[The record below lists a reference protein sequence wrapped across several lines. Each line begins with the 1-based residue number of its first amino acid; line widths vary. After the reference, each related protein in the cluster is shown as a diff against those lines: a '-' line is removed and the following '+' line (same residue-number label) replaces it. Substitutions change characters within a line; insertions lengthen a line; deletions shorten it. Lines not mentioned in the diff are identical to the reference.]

1 MPLYA
6 HTIEKEGKPFVHCPK
21 GEYIAVCV
29 DVEDMGL
36 HQPEKHPNGTIRFA
50 FEVDK
55 KQEDGSRYIIR
66 KKVHNTMGKLANM
79 RKLIRNLT
87 GEEPPTG
94 VALRK
99 FDIEAACVAQS
110 VRIDVCQD
118 KELLDNQGN
127 KISWL
132 DVDTVKPKPGK
143 LKPLDGDHKYVR
155 PEKFEG
161 NAEDSTPWQ

>member
-6 HTIEKEGKPFVHCPK
+6 HTTEKEGSPFVHCPE

-36 HQPEKHPNGTIRFA
+36 HNPEKHPNGTIRFA

-55 KQEDGSRYIIR
+55 EKDDESRFVIR

-87 GEEPPTG
+87 GAEPPTG
-94 VALRK
+94 AELRK
-99 FDIEAACVAQS
+99 FDIEAACVGQCAR
-110 VRIDVCQD
+110 VDVCQD
-118 KELLDNQGN
+118 KELVDSQGN
-127 KISWL
+127 MISWL
-132 DVDTVKPKPGK
+132 DVNTMKPKK
-143 LKPLDGDHKYVR
+143 DALKPLDGDHKYVR
-155 PEKFEG
+155 PEKYEG
-161 NAEDSTPWQ
+161 GGEDSVPW